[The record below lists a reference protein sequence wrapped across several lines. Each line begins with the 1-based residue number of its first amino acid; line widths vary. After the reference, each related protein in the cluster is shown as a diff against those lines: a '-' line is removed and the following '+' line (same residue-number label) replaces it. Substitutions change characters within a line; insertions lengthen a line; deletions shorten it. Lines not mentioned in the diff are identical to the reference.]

1 MLGKLLKHEWLSTWK
16 VPTALFIY
24 LCIITLLGCTSFL
37 SPLWQSESNL
47 VEILAVFS
55 LMFYILSLF
64 GISIAI
70 FVYFVVRFYRNM
82 YTGEGYLMHTLPVK
96 PWQHIFAKGI
106 VYCCWTII
114 NLIAVALSIVSLLA
128 SALYSVLNASLHEF
142 VTTLQRELP
151 MLLPE
156 LAEGFQRQMGMSIPL
171 YILFVI
177 LVMLVQLVYTVL
189 MIYASIS
196 IGQTFN
202 KHKVAASFIAYAA
215 INTMMQLL
223 NSLIQM
229 PMMIFRIEGFSAN
242 ASYNYTF
249 GDIFTPTLWIS
260 LGINLVFI
268 VVFYFVTEYIMR
280 RKLNLD

>member
-82 YTGEGYLMHTLPVK
+82 YTSEGYLMHTLPVK
-96 PWQHIFAKGI
+96 PWQHILSKGI
-106 VYCCWTII
+106 IYCCWTII

-128 SALYSVLNASLHEF
+128 SALYSVLNVSLHEF

-156 LAEGFQRQMGMSIPL
+156 LAEGFQREMGMSIPL

-177 LVMLVQLVYTVL
+177 LVMLVQLVYAVL

-202 KHKVAASFIAYAA
+202 KHKVVASFIAYAA
-215 INTMMQLL
+215 INTIMQLL
-223 NSLIQM
+223 SSLIQM
-229 PMMIFRIEGFSAN
+229 PMMIFRIEGFSGGG
-242 ASYNYTF
+242 YNYTF
-249 GDIFTPTLWIS
+249 GDIFTPTLWVS

-280 RKLNLD
+280 KKLNLD